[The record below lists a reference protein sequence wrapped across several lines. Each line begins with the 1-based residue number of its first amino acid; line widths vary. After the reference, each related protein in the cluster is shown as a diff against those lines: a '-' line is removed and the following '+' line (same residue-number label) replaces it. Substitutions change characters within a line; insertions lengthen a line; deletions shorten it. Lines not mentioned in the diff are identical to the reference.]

1 MITLNYKLDEESLA
15 KSINEAIKLED
26 NEQMFNNLCEVKRA
40 KMELENA
47 LEELDKIEIIAKGL
61 INSKA
66 KQLYG
71 NDWQTIAGNG
81 YKITRSKTGSIYILN
96 PMVKA
101 NKKFLEIKETIN
113 SKAVDAEIE
122 KNGKLPNGIDINP
135 NRGESLRITIK

>member
-122 KNGKLPNGIDINP
+122 KSGKLPKGIEVNP
-135 NRGESLRITIK
+135 NRGESIRVALK